1 MSLQMKITS
10 EDGSKE
16 RNNLKMK
23 IKRFDVV
30 VLCWVEIILWDKFI
44 EKKLSKIWLCWF
56 SGVSRKY
63 VEMEGTFRQL
73 WNLMHK

>member
-1 MSLQMKITS
+1 MLMIPMRMMMKSYHRMIRSKRKRKKPKNNLQKQRKQLRMMSLQMKITS

-30 VLCWVEIILWDKFI
+30 VLC
-44 EKKLSKIWLCWF
+44 
-56 SGVSRKY
+56 
-63 VEMEGTFRQL
+63 
-73 WNLMHK
+73 